1 MSITIKNKEQ
11 IEKMRKAGKILKDT
25 LDLLEKSIIPG
36 QTTLR
41 LNDLA
46 YNYIISQGAKP
57 SFLNY
62 EGFPFTICASLND
75 QVVHGF
81 CSNIPL
87 KEGDII
93 SIDCGVIWEGYHAD
107 AARTFPVGNISK
119 EKQKLIDVTKESFF
133 EGIKDIKA
141 GSRLGHISHR
151 IQAHLEK
158 HGYGV
163 VRELVGHGV
172 GEKLHEDPAVPN
184 YGKYNSGVVLME
196 GMTLA
201 IEPMSTL
208 GKKDVYLEDNDWTVS
223 TQDGLPS
230 AHYENTILI
239 TKDGVEILTL

>member
-1 MSITIKNKEQ
+1 MSITIKNKVA
-11 IEKMRKAGKILKDT
+11 IDKMRKSGEILKNT
-25 LDLLEKSIIPG
+25 LKLIEDSIFPG
-36 QTTLR
+36 QTTSR

-62 EGFPFTICASLND
+62 EGFPFTICASLNE

-81 CSNIPL
+81 CSDIPL

-93 SIDCGVIWEGYHAD
+93 SIDCGVIWEGYHTD
-107 AARTFPVGNISK
+107 AARTFPVGNVTK
-119 EKQKLIDVTKESFF
+119 EKQNLINVTKQSFF

-141 GSRLGHISHR
+141 GSKLGHISNR
-151 IQAHLEK
+151 IQVCLETN
-158 HGYGV
+158 GYGV

-172 GEKLHEDPAVPN
+172 GEKLHEDPCVPN
-184 YGKYNSGVVLME
+184 YGKYNSGVVLQE

-223 TQDGLPS
+223 TVDGLVS
-230 AHYENTILI
+230 AHYENTVLI

>member
-1 MSITIKNKEQ
+1 MSIKIKNKEE

-25 LDLLEKSIIPG
+25 LALLESSIYPG
-36 QTTLR
+36 QTSSR

-62 EGFPFTICASLND
+62 EGFPYTICASVNE

-81 CSNIPL
+81 CSDIPL
-87 KEGDII
+87 QDGDII
-93 SIDCGVIWEGYHAD
+93 SIDCGVIWEGYHSD
-107 AARTFPVGNISK
+107 AARTFPVGNISV
-119 EKQKLIDVTKESFF
+119 EKQKLIEATKESFF
-133 EGIKDIKA
+133 EGIKNIKA

-151 IQAHLEK
+151 IQVYLETR
-158 HGYGV
+158 GYGV

-172 GEKLHEDPAVPN
+172 GAELHEDPCVPN
-184 YGKYNSGVVLME
+184 YGKYNSGVVLQE

-208 GKKDVYLEDNDWTVS
+208 GKKDVYLEDNDWTV
-223 TQDGLPS
+223 TTMDNLPS
-230 AHYENTILI
+230 AHYENTVLI

>member
-1 MSITIKNKEQ
+1 MSIRIKSKEQ
-11 IEKMRKAGKILKDT
+11 IEKMRISGRILKET
-25 LDLLEKSIIPG
+25 LDLIEASIYPG

-62 EGFPFTICASLND
+62 QGFPFTICASLND

-81 CSNIPL
+81 CSDIPL

-93 SIDCGVIWEGYHAD
+93 SIDCGVIWEGMHTD
-107 AARTFPVGNISK
+107 AARTFPVGNVSV
-119 EKQKLIDVTKESFF
+119 EKSNLINQTKQSFF

-141 GSRLGHISHR
+141 GSKLGHISNK
-151 IQAHLEK
+151 IQVHLEK
-158 HGYGV
+158 NGYGV

-172 GEKLHEDPAVPN
+172 GEELHEDPAVPN
-184 YGKYNSGVVLME
+184 YGRYNSGIVLTE

-208 GKKDVYLEDNDWTVS
+208 GRKDVYLDDNDWTVA
-223 TQDGLPS
+223 TCDGKPS
-230 AHYENTILI
+230 AHYENTVLI

>member
-1 MSITIKNKEQ
+1 MNITIKNNSQ

-25 LDLLEKSIIPG
+25 LDLLEKSIYPG
-36 QTTLR
+36 QTTSH

-46 YNYIISQGAKP
+46 YNFIISQGAIP

-62 EGFPFTICASLND
+62 EGFPYSICASLND

-81 CSNIPL
+81 CTEIPL

-93 SIDCGVIWEGYHAD
+93 SIDCGVKLEGFNTD
-107 AARTFPVGNISK
+107 AARTFPVGNVSV
-119 EKQKLIDVTKESFF
+119 EKNNLIQATKESFF
-133 EGIKDIKA
+133 AGIEGIKA

-151 IQAHLEK
+151 IQKHLEDR
-158 HGYGV
+158 GYGV

-172 GEKLHEDPAVPN
+172 GEKLHEDPMVPN
-184 YGKYNSGVVLME
+184 YGKYNSGIVLQS

-208 GKKDVYLEDNDWTVS
+208 GKRDVCLEDNDWTVS
-223 TQDGLPS
+223 TADGLPS
-230 AHYENTILI
+230 AHYENTVLI
-239 TKDGVEILTL
+239 TEDGVEILTL

>member
-1 MSITIKNKEQ
+1 MNIKIKNEQ
-11 IEKMRKAGKILKDT
+11 EIEKMRIAGRILKEV
-25 LDLLEKSIIPG
+25 LDLLEQSIFPG

-46 YNYIISQGAKP
+46 YNYIISKGAKP

-81 CSNIPL
+81 CSDIPL

-93 SIDCGVIWEGYHAD
+93 SIDCGVIWEGFHAD
-107 AARTFPVGNISK
+107 AARTFPVGNISL
-119 EKQKLIDVTKESFF
+119 QKSNLIEATKNSFF

-151 IQAHLEK
+151 IQVYLEER
-158 HGYGV
+158 GYGV
-163 VRELVGHGV
+163 VRELCGHGV
-172 GEKLHEDPAVPN
+172 GANLHEDPNVPN
-184 YGKYNSGVVLME
+184 YGKYNSGVVLAE

-208 GKKDVYLEDNDWTVS
+208 CKRDVYLEDNGWTV
-223 TQDGLPS
+223 TTYDQQPS
-230 AHYENTILI
+230 AHYENTVLI

>member
-1 MSITIKNKEQ
+1 
-11 IEKMRKAGKILKDT
+11 MRKAGRILKET
-25 LDLLEKSIIPG
+25 LDLLDASIYPG
-36 QTTLR
+36 QTTSR

-46 YNYIISQGAKP
+46 YNYITSQGAKP

-81 CSNIPL
+81 CNDIPL
-87 KEGDII
+87 NEGDII
-93 SIDCGVIWEGYHAD
+93 SVDCGVIWDGYHAD
-107 AARTFPVGNISK
+107 AARTFPVGNISV
-119 EKQKLIDVTKESFF
+119 ENARLIEVTKQSFF

-141 GSRLGHISHR
+141 GSKLGHISHR
-151 IQAHLEK
+151 IQAHLESN
-158 HGYGV
+158 GYGV

-172 GEKLHEDPAVPN
+172 GEKLHEDPCVPN
-184 YGKYNSGVVLME
+184 YGKYNSGIVLQE

-208 GKKDVYLEDNDWTVS
+208 GKRDVYLEDNDWTV
-223 TQDGLPS
+223 TTADGKPS
-230 AHYENTILI
+230 AHYENTVLI

>member
-1 MSITIKNKEQ
+1 MSISIKNNEQ
-11 IEKMRKAGKILKDT
+11 IEKMRKAGKILKET
-25 LDLLEKSIIPG
+25 LDLLEASIYPG
-36 QTTLR
+36 QTTKR

-46 YNYIISQGAKP
+46 YNYIISKGAKP

-62 EGFPFTICASLND
+62 QGFPYTICASLNE

-81 CSNIPL
+81 CTDEPL
-87 KEGDII
+87 VEGDII

-107 AARTFPVGNISK
+107 AARTFPVGNISI
-119 EKQKLIDVTKESFF
+119 EKSNLIEATKNSFF

-151 IQAHLEK
+151 IQVYLEER
-158 HGYGV
+158 GYGV
-163 VRELVGHGV
+163 VRELCGHGV
-172 GEKLHEDPAVPN
+172 GANLHEDPNVPN
-184 YGKYNSGVVLME
+184 YGKYNSGVVLAE

-208 GKKDVYLEDNDWTVS
+208 CKRDVYLEDNGWTV
-223 TQDGLPS
+223 TTYDQKPS
-230 AHYENTILI
+230 AHYENTVLI

>member
-1 MSITIKNKEQ
+1 MSIKIKNAEQ
-11 IEKMRKAGKILKDT
+11 IEKMRVAGKILKET
-25 LDLLEKSIIPG
+25 LDLLEQSIFPG

-87 KEGDII
+87 REGDII
-93 SIDCGVIWEGYHAD
+93 SIDCGVIWEGFHAD
-107 AARTFPVGNISK
+107 AARTFPVGNVSI

-141 GSRLGHISHR
+141 GSRLGHISNR
-151 IQAHLEK
+151 IQVHLEK

-172 GEKLHEDPAVPN
+172 GEKLHEDPCVPN
-184 YGKYNSGVVLME
+184 YGKYNSGVVLQE

-208 GKKDVYLEDNDWTVS
+208 GKRFVYLEDNDWTVT
-223 TQDGLPS
+223 TQDGKPS
-230 AHYENTILI
+230 AHYENTVLI

>member
-1 MSITIKNKEQ
+1 MSLTIKNKEQ
-11 IEKMRKAGKILKDT
+11 IDKMRKAGKILKDT
-25 LDLLEKSIIPG
+25 LALLEASVYPG
-36 QTTLR
+36 QTTSR

-62 EGFPFTICASLND
+62 EGFPYTICASVND

-87 KEGDII
+87 QEGDII
-93 SIDCGVIWEGYHAD
+93 SIDCGVIWEGYHSD
-107 AARTFPVGNISK
+107 AARTFPVGNISV
-119 EKQKLIDVTKESFF
+119 EKAKLIEATKQSFF

-141 GSRLGHISHR
+141 GSRLGHISHK
-151 IQAHLEK
+151 IQAYLES

-172 GEKLHEDPAVPN
+172 GEKLHEDPCVPN
-184 YGKYNSGVVLME
+184 YGKYNSGVVLQE

-208 GKKDVYLEDNDWTVS
+208 GKKEVWLEENDWTVS
-223 TQDGLPS
+223 TCDGFPS
-230 AHYENTILI
+230 AHYENTVLI

>member
-1 MSITIKNKEQ
+1 MSIKIKNEQ
-11 IEKMRKAGKILKDT
+11 EIEKMRVAGKILKET
-25 LDLLEKSIIPG
+25 LDLLEQSIFPG

-46 YNYIISQGAKP
+46 YNYIISKGAKP

-81 CSNIPL
+81 CSDVPL

-93 SIDCGVIWEGYHAD
+93 SIDCGVIWEGFHSD
-107 AARTFPVGNISK
+107 AARTFPVGKISL
-119 EKQKLIDVTKESFF
+119 ENQKLINVTKQSFF

-141 GSRLGHISHR
+141 GSKLGHISHR
-151 IQAHLEK
+151 IQVYLEQN
-158 HGYGV
+158 GYGV

-172 GEKLHEDPAVPN
+172 GENLHEDPAVPN
-184 YGKYNSGVVLME
+184 YGKYNSGVVLTE

-208 GKKDVYLEDNDWTVS
+208 GKRDVYLEDNDWTVT
-223 TQDGLPS
+223 TQDGLAS

>member
-1 MSITIKNKEQ
+1 MSIKIKNNSE
-11 IEKMRKAGKILKDT
+11 IDKMRIAGKILKET
-25 LDLLEKSIIPG
+25 LDMLEASVYPG
-36 QTTLR
+36 QTSSR

-46 YNYIISQGAKP
+46 YDFIISKGAKP

-62 EGFPFTICASLND
+62 QGFPYTICASLND

-81 CSNIPL
+81 CSDKPL
-87 KEGDII
+87 KDGDII
-93 SIDCGVIWEGYHAD
+93 SIDCGVNYEGYNSD
-107 AARTFPVGNISK
+107 AARTFPVGNVSSK
-119 EKQKLIDVTKESFF
+119 LQKLIETTKNSFF

-151 IQAHLEK
+151 IQACLEK
-158 HGYGV
+158 NGYGV

-172 GEKLHEDPAVPN
+172 GAELHEDPCVPN
-184 YGKYNSGVVLME
+184 YGKYNSGVVLQE

-208 GKKDVYLEDNDWTVS
+208 GKKDVYLEDNDWTV
-223 TQDGLPS
+223 TTVDGLAS

-239 TKDGVEILTL
+239 TKEGVEILTL

>member
-1 MSITIKNKEQ
+1 MITIKNDEQ

-25 LDLLEKSIIPG
+25 LNLLEASIYPG
-36 QTTLR
+36 QTTSR

-46 YNYIISQGAKP
+46 YNYITSQGAKP

-87 KEGDII
+87 REGDII
-93 SIDCGVIWEGYHAD
+93 SIDCGVIWEGFHAD
-107 AARTFPVGNISK
+107 AARTFPVGNVSI
-119 EKQKLIDVTKESFF
+119 EKQKLINVTKESFF

-158 HGYGV
+158 NGYGV

-172 GEKLHEDPAVPN
+172 GEKLHEDPMVPN
-184 YGKYNSGVVLME
+184 YGKYNSGVMLQE

-208 GKKDVYLEDNDWTVS
+208 GKKDVFLEDNDWTVT
-223 TQDGLPS
+223 TQDGLAS
-230 AHYENTILI
+230 AHYENTVLI
-239 TKDGVEILTL
+239 TKNGVEILTL

>member
-1 MSITIKNKEQ
+1 MSVTIKNEEQ
-11 IEKMRKAGKILKDT
+11 IEKMRKAGKILKQT
-25 LDLLEKSIIPG
+25 LDLIESSIYPG
-36 QTTLR
+36 QTSAH

-81 CSNIPL
+81 CNDIPFQ
-87 KEGDII
+87 EGDII
-93 SIDCGVIWEGYHAD
+93 SIDCGVIWEGYHSD
-107 AARTFPVGNISK
+107 AARTFPVGSVSI
-119 EKQKLIDVTKESFF
+119 EKSNLIDATKQSFF

-141 GSRLGHISHR
+141 GSRLGNISHR
-151 IQAHLEK
+151 IQVYLEER
-158 HGYGV
+158 GYGV

-172 GEKLHEDPAVPN
+172 GTDLHEDPNVPN
-184 YGKYNSGVVLME
+184 YGKYNSGLVLQQ

-208 GKKDVYLEDNDWTVS
+208 GRRDVVLEDNDWTIS

>member
-1 MSITIKNKEQ
+1 MSITIKNKKQ
-11 IEKMRKAGKILKDT
+11 IEKMRVAGKILKET
-25 LDLLEKSIIPG
+25 LDLLEQSIFPG

-46 YNYIISQGAKP
+46 YNHIISKGAKP

-62 EGFPFTICASLND
+62 EGFPYTICASLND

-81 CSNIPL
+81 CSDVPL

-93 SIDCGVIWEGYHAD
+93 SIDCGVIWEGFHAD
-107 AARTFPVGNISK
+107 AARTFPVGNISI
-119 EKQKLIDVTKESFF
+119 EKSNLIQATKQSFF

-151 IQAHLEK
+151 IQAYLEK

-208 GKKDVYLEDNDWTVS
+208 GKKEVYLEDNDWTVS
-223 TQDGLPS
+223 TQDGLAS

>member
-11 IEKMRKAGKILKDT
+11 IEKMRVAGKILKET
-25 LDLLEKSIIPG
+25 LDLLEQSIFPG

-46 YNYIISQGAKP
+46 YNYITSKGAKP

-62 EGFPFTICASLND
+62 EGFPYTICASLND

-81 CSNIPL
+81 CSDVPL

-93 SIDCGVIWEGYHAD
+93 SIDCGVIWEGMHSD
-107 AARTFPVGNISK
+107 AARTFAVGKISV
-119 EKQKLIDVTKESFF
+119 ENQKLINETKQSFF

-141 GSRLGHISHR
+141 GSKLGHISHR
-151 IQAHLEK
+151 IQAYLEQN
-158 HGYGV
+158 GYGV

-184 YGKYNSGVVLME
+184 YGKYNSGVVLTE

-208 GKKDVYLEDNDWTVS
+208 GKRFVYLEDNDWTVT
-223 TQDGLPS
+223 TQDGKPS

>member
-1 MSITIKNKEQ
+1 MSIKIKNEQ
-11 IEKMRKAGKILKDT
+11 EIDKMRKAGKILKDT
-25 LDLLEKSIIPG
+25 LILLEQSIFPG
-36 QTTLR
+36 QTTSR

-62 EGFPFTICASLND
+62 QGFPYTICASLNE

-87 KEGDII
+87 QEGDII
-93 SIDCGVIWEGYHAD
+93 SIDCGVIWEGYHSD
-107 AARTFPVGNISK
+107 AARTFPVGNISS
-119 EKQKLIDVTKESFF
+119 EKQKLIETTKNSFF

-151 IQAHLEK
+151 IQACLEK
-158 HGYGV
+158 AGYGV

-172 GEKLHEDPAVPN
+172 GAELHEDPCVPN
-184 YGKYNSGVVLME
+184 YGKYNSGVVLQE

-208 GKKDVYLEDNDWTVS
+208 GKKEVYLEDNDWTV
-223 TQDGLPS
+223 TTVDGLPS

>member
-1 MSITIKNKEQ
+1 MSITIKNNEQ
-11 IEKMRKAGKILKDT
+11 IEKMRKAGKILKET
-25 LDLLEKSIIPG
+25 LALLEASVYPG
-36 QTTLR
+36 QTSAR
-41 LNDLA
+41 LNELA

-62 EGFPFTICASLND
+62 EGFPFTICASVND

-87 KEGDII
+87 VEGDII
-93 SIDCGVIWEGYHAD
+93 SIDCGVIWEGYHSD
-107 AARTFPVGNISK
+107 AARTFPVGKISAD
-119 EKQKLIDVTKESFF
+119 KQKLIDVTKESFF
-133 EGIKDIKA
+133 KGIEGIKA

-151 IQAHLEK
+151 IQAHLES

-172 GEKLHEDPAVPN
+172 GEKLHEDPCVPN
-184 YGKYNSGVVLME
+184 YGKFNSGVVLQE

-208 GKKDVYLEDNDWTVS
+208 GKREVCLEDNDWTVS
-223 TQDGLPS
+223 TLDGKPS
-230 AHYENTILI
+230 AHYENTVLI

>member
-1 MSITIKNKEQ
+1 MSITIKNSEQ
-11 IEKMRKAGKILKDT
+11 IEKMRMAGKILKET
-25 LDLLEKSIIPG
+25 LDLLEASIFPG

-46 YNYIISQGAKP
+46 YNYIISKGATP

-62 EGFPFTICASLND
+62 EGFPFTICASVNE

-87 KEGDII
+87 MEGDIV
-93 SIDCGVIWEGYHAD
+93 SIDCGVIWEGYHSD
-107 AARTFPVGNISK
+107 AARTFPVGKISN

-151 IQAHLEK
+151 IQNHLEK

-172 GEKLHEDPAVPN
+172 GEKLHEDPCVPN
-184 YGKYNSGVVLME
+184 YGKYNSGVVLQE

-208 GKKDVYLEDNDWTVS
+208 GKKEVVLEDNDWTVS
-223 TQDGLPS
+223 TWDGLAS
-230 AHYENTILI
+230 AHYENTVLI

>member
-1 MSITIKNKEQ
+1 MITIKNNIQ
-11 IEKMRKAGKILKDT
+11 IDRMRKAGKILKET
-25 LDLLEKSIIPG
+25 LDLLEASIYPG

-46 YNYIISQGAKP
+46 YQYIISQGAKP

-62 EGFPFTICASLND
+62 EGFPYTICASLND

-81 CSNIPL
+81 SSEIPL

-107 AARTFPVGNISK
+107 AARTFPVGNISI
-119 EKQKLIDVTKESFF
+119 EKANLIEATKESFF
-133 EGIKDIKA
+133 AGIKDIKA

-151 IQAHLEK
+151 IQVYLEER
-158 HGYGV
+158 GYGV

-172 GEKLHEDPAVPN
+172 GEKLHEDPCVPN
-184 YGKYNSGVVLME
+184 YGKYNSGAVLQE
-196 GMTLA
+196 SMTLS

-208 GKKDVYLEDNDWTVS
+208 GKRDVYLEDND
-223 TQDGLPS
+223 
-230 AHYENTILI
+230 
-239 TKDGVEILTL
+239 